1 MRQNTFQFILIL
13 MFVASCGKLAADR
26 SVVEGTGPD
35 ELLKLRSGP
44 GFGYGVILGLP
55 DGTSL
60 NRCDCVTEVGQLWC
74 QVSLTAAPQI
84 RGYVSADYL
93 STR

>member
-1 MRQNTFQFILIL
+1 MRRSTFHATLIL
-13 MFVASCGKLAADR
+13 MLVSSCGNLGSER
-26 SVVEGTGPD
+26 SVVVGAGSD

-44 GFGYGVILGLP
+44 GLGFSVILGLP

-60 NRCDCVTEVGQLWC
+60 NRHDCVTEVGQLWC
-74 QVSLTAAPQI
+74 QVSLAASPQI

-93 STR
+93 SKS

>member
-1 MRQNTFQFILIL
+1 MRRSTFSIVLLFML
-13 MFVASCGKLAADR
+13 VASCGNLAVGR
-26 SVVEGTGPD
+26 SIVEGTDPD

-44 GFGYGVILGLP
+44 GLGYGVILGLP

-60 NRCDCVTEVGQLWC
+60 NRHDCVTEVGQLWC

-84 RGYVSADYL
+84 TGYVSADYL
-93 STR
+93 AE